1 MSGTL
6 AARLDGELA
15 VRLYKTMATIREFED
30 EVYRRFLQGDI
41 YGTTHLCQGHEA
53 VSAGVAA
60 ALRPDDCVMVTYRG
74 HGHCIARGIDLYSLF
89 AELMGRRDGVCRG
102 RSGSMHLK
110 SVEKG
115 VLGSFAIVGA
125 GLPAAVGAA
134 FSARYQ
140 GQDRVSVAF
149 FGDGAANIG
158 AFHEALNLAAVWRAP
173 VVFVCENNLYGEYTR
188 IDETTLVTDVAK
200 RAGAYGMP
208 GVIVDGNDVWAVYES
223 ALEAVERARA
233 GEGPTL
239 LECKTYRHRG
249 HSRTDPATYRP
260 KEEVEWWL
268 ARDPLILLGN
278 DLVERGVLTRDEL
291 DAVRASAREEV
302 LRAAEAAHACPW
314 PDPGT
319 VADGVYAPS
328 AEEAV

>member
-1 MSGTL
+1 MSEAL
-6 AARLDGELA
+6 AGKLSDEQA
-15 VRLYKTMATIREFED
+15 VRLYRTMATIREFED
-30 EVYRRFLQGDI
+30 EVYRRFLEGDI

-60 ALRPDDCVMVTYRG
+60 ALRPQDYVMVTYRG
-74 HGHCIARGIDLYSLF
+74 HGHCIARGIDLYALF
-89 AELMGRRDGVCRG
+89 AELMGRGDGVCGG

-140 GQDRVSVAF
+140 GEDRVAVAF

-188 IDETTLVTDVAK
+188 IDETSLVTDVAK

-208 GVIVDGNDVWAVYES
+208 GVIVDGNDVAAVYES
-223 ALEAVERARA
+223 ASQAVERARA
-233 GEGPTL
+233 GKGPTL

-268 ARDPLILLGN
+268 ARDPILRLGN
-278 DLVERGVLTRDEL
+278 HLVQRGVLTQAELDEIRSSARDE
-291 DAVRASAREEV
+291 V
-302 LRAAEAAHACPW
+302 LQAAKAAHAAPW
-314 PDPGT
+314 PDLSAA
-319 VADGVYAPS
+319 ADGVYAPLV
-328 AEEAV
+328 EEAM